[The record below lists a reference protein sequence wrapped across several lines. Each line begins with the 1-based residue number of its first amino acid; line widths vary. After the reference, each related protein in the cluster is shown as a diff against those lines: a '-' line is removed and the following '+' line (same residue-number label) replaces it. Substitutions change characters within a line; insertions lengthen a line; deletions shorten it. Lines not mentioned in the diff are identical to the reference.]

1 MKLRRHAILFFLSLA
16 SSPAFSA
23 SSSTEAPLQSMYLE
37 YLEYEQRV
45 HSTSNSTELG
55 ENPRFDAAFKYRFN
69 EDTSFRL
76 RLDIDP
82 YKYPDQNKSS
92 RLELRL
98 YHRYDILEVQADLN
112 INGDDNGRGATT
124 FGPDTLSDDSWMAL
138 NPREDTKIIFYPYNF
153 GSEIGREFRTLD
165 ITRLYYIEG
174 TPSFISNLPVENEA
188 VRLKS
193 VPGFELQWQASNQLG
208 LYAGIGSV
216 SFLYPAVKDFSIE
229 QNAAAERWKNKEDRA
244 YKAGATFANDSTQA
258 RVEYVTHSNS
268 ALTGSLLEAAWSIQ
282 AQQLLDR
289 WIVDF
294 ERTWSKAGTR
304 PYRLARN
311 GSWFEETTPFR
322 PIYSDYYGDKQDWL
336 GKTGAATMLRV
347 GFRWDERL
355 TPFLAY
361 KQIGKYFIYR
371 ERESAQS
378 LRTADESLSH
388 GGLSVISVGANYQI
402 GRFTLRP
409 EYEFMTAKNEVF
421 GNRTDIRQ
429 DKILSD
435 LQKKNSVLTLTTTYL
450 Y

>member
-1 MKLRRHAILFFLSLA
+1 MKFRGSIVLFTLG
-16 SSPAFSA
+16 SA
-23 SSSTEAPLQSMYLE
+23 SFAAAQTADLPLQSLYLE

-45 HSTSNSTELG
+45 HSASNSTELG
-55 ENPRFDAAFKYRFN
+55 ENTRFDAAFKYRFN
-69 EDTSFRL
+69 DDTSFRL

-124 FGPDTLSDDSWMAL
+124 FGPDTTSDDSWIAL
-138 NPREDTKIIFYPYNF
+138 NPTPSSKVIFYPYNF
-153 GSEIGREFRTLD
+153 GAEIGREFRTLD

-188 VRLKS
+188 VRLKT
-193 VPGFELQWQASNQLG
+193 VPGLEFQWQASKQLG

-216 SFLYPAVKDFSIE
+216 SFLYPAVKDFNIE

-244 YKAGATFANDSTQA
+244 YKAGANYSLNGTSA
-258 RVEYVTHSNS
+258 RFEYVTHSNA
-268 ALTGSLLEAAWSIQ
+268 ALTGSLLEAAWSLQ
-282 AQQLLDR
+282 AQQELER
-289 WIVDF
+289 WVFDF

-311 GSWFEETTPFR
+311 GNWFEETTPFR
-322 PIYSDYYGDKQDWL
+322 PIFSDYYGERQDWL
-336 GKTGAATMLRV
+336 GKTGAATMARV
-347 GFRWDERL
+347 GYRWNERL
-355 TPFLAY
+355 APFLAY
-361 KQIGKYFIYR
+361 KYLGKFFIYR
-371 ERESAQS
+371 ERESAQT
-378 LRTADESLSH
+378 LRTADETLSH
-388 GGLSVISVGANYQI
+388 GGLSIISIGANYQV

-409 EYEFMTAKNEVF
+409 EYEYMQAKNEVF

-435 LQKKNSVLTLTTTYL
+435 LNKKNTVLTLTTTYL